1 MKQDTTLQHSSAQ
14 HPQQHG
20 LSHDAQHG
28 DHAQTEAFTFN
39 AMFNENLGDHGGFY
53 LFSYHL
59 ADLPYIFIDNG
70 SFEFYPNVSALEASG
85 KYELHAGHAVK
96 TDGSHVQL
104 DLSPTNFVIFQWISM
119 IVVIALFIIGNRS
132 YKKSTRAP
140 KGIGNAL
147 EMLTMMI
154 RDTVV
159 RPNIP
164 NDKLV
169 SAYLPYFLSVFFF
182 IYAMNLVGL
191 LPGGHTAT
199 SAIGTTA
206 GLAITAFL
214 MVNIVIPAKAMGP
227 VGAVKSFLHHLL
239 GGAPWW
245 LAPIMVPIEVV
256 GIFTK
261 PFALAIR
268 LFANMS
274 SGHIILFTLIGFIFF
289 FNTAAVSPVVSLF
302 SIFIYF
308 LEILVTFLQAY
319 IFTML
324 TAVFTG
330 LVLGDHAD
338 GEHH

>member
-1 MKQDTTLQHSSAQ
+1 MNHDSTSITTAEQHAGAQ
-14 HPQQHG
+14 
-20 LSHDAQHG
+20 
-28 DHAQTEAFTFN
+28 DHAGHAATADQGFTFS

-53 LFSYHL
+53 LFSYHI
-59 ADLPYIFIDNG
+59 ADLPYILIDNG
-70 SFEFYPNVSALEASG
+70 SVDFYMNGHQLEAAG

-96 TDGSHVQL
+96 KDGSHVSL
-104 DLSPTNFVIFQWISM
+104 DLSPSNFVAFQWMS
-119 IVVIALFIIGNRS
+119 IVLVLGLFLFGNRA
-132 YKKSTRAP
+132 YKKGIRAP

-147 EMLTMMI
+147 EMLTMML

-164 NDKLV
+164 NERLV
-169 SAYLPYFLSVFFF
+169 KAFLPYFLSIFFF
-182 IYAMNLVGL
+182 IYAMNLIGL
-191 LPGGHTAT
+191 LPGAHTAT

-206 GLAITAFL
+206 GLAITAFF
-214 MVNIVIPAKAMGP
+214 MVNIVIPIKAMGP
-227 VGAVKSFLHHLL
+227 GNSIKSFLHHLL

-245 LAPIMVPIEVV
+245 LAPIMVPIEIV
-256 GIFTK
+256 GLFTK
-261 PFALAIR
+261 PFALCIR

-274 SGHIILFTLIGFIFF
+274 SGHIILYTLVGFIFF
-289 FNTAAVSPVVSLF
+289 FKMIGVSPVVSLF

-330 LVLGDHAD
+330 LVLGDHVHD
-338 GEHH
+338 DHH